1 MYVKSQISTIQNT
14 DVPAPALTPLV
25 ERGAKAGGSCSKGFS
40 DWLASSVCAV
50 GAACPFESAGD
61 WRGSV
66 PWTICLSGYPHNKE
80 GPRMVLVHVGY
91 LVLPVFGS
99 VRNRGMT
106 GLCIFIHPNPN
117 KKKNSS
123 ATPFVRSSSPPV
135 LNVLE
140 RCKQS

>member
-14 DVPAPALTPLV
+14 DVSAPALTLLV
-25 ERGAKAGGSCSKGFS
+25 DPGAKAGGSCSEGSS
-40 DWLASSVCAV
+40 DWLLGSVCALS
-50 GAACPFESAGD
+50 AARPFECAVD
-61 WRGSV
+61 WRGGSF

-117 KKKNSS
+117 QKKKPS
-123 ATPFVRSSSPPV
+123 ASPPLV
-135 LNVLE
+135 FFFFFFFKCP
-140 RCKQS
+140 RTM

>member
-25 ERGAKAGGSCSKGFS
+25 ERGAKAGGSCSKGYS
-40 DWLASSVCAV
+40 DWLAGSVCAV

-117 KKKNSS
+117 QKKKTRRQPRS
-123 ATPFVRSSSPPV
+123 FV
-135 LNVLE
+135 LLLLLF
-140 RCKQS
+140 